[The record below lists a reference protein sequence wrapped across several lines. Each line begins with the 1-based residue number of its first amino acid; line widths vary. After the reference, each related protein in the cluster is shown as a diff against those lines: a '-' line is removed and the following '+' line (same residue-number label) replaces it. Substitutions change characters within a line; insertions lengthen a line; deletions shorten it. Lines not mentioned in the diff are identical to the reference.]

1 MNKIVKNIIMSLII
15 TVFIITSFLTLK
27 TAIDSSKVKRSIEI
41 DNSIYERNIPLNDN
55 VKDSSLIYYVL
66 FSIQILVI
74 SIIFIYLIMSNF
86 NIKTIKETFSNNN
99 LILYI
104 ASVLLLFSSIT
115 LIGIFTTGKIIH
127 DNKYDIKVIEV

>member
-55 VKDSSLIYYVL
+55 EKDSSLIYYVL

-86 NIKTIKETFSNNN
+86 NIKTI
-99 LILYI
+99 
-104 ASVLLLFSSIT
+104 
-115 LIGIFTTGKIIH
+115 
-127 DNKYDIKVIEV
+127 

>member
-1 MNKIVKNIIMSLII
+1 MNKIIKNIIMNLII

-127 DNKYDIKVIEV
+127 DNKYDIKEIEV